1 MISPFKSKGEREL
14 EGLYE
19 SMRINLQNNY
29 KEPAH
34 NDRKRIGERAQALYD
49 EGKISEKVYKKYI
62 QIYNEYT
69 IKLKDYHH

>member
-1 MISPFKSKGEREL
+1 MLFFKSKGEREL
-14 EGLYE
+14 EGYFQ
-19 SMRINLQNNY
+19 SMKINLQNNY

-34 NDRKRIGERAQALYD
+34 NDRKRLGERAEALFRD
-49 EGKISEKVYKKYI
+49 GNISEKIYKRYI